1 MSSCASRNIKAAGLL
16 PLVAAL
22 GGGCATP
29 QGELFPAIT
38 PARVWP
44 APPDTAR
51 IRLLGAFSDSED
63 LRAARSGMEVMA
75 AALRGPRPPIR
86 FSGPHGIAVG
96 PAGLLAVA
104 DSSGA
109 AVHILDLDRRT
120 HTRVTG
126 TSQADPFGSPVG
138 VAWAKNRL
146 FVSDAERHEVIVL
159 NQQGRFLRRFGA
171 EILGRPVG
179 VAYVPSRDALYVV
192 DGNQHHIAVFDLDGE
207 LRGTIGTRG
216 TAPGEFNY
224 PSHLGVRKD
233 RLLVADSGNFRVQVL
248 DLDGRPLQ
256 TIGHV
261 GNAAGDLSLPKG
273 VAFDSDGHVYV
284 VDAHFENVQIFDAK
298 SRLLMAFGEEGS
310 DLGEFSLPA
319 GLAIDDQDRI
329 WVADSGNRRV
339 QVFQY
344 LGNAS

>member
-1 MSSCASRNIKAAGLL
+1 MGLL
-16 PLVAAL
+16 PLVVLAS
-22 GGGCATP
+22 GDCARP
-29 QGELFPAIT
+29 RGELFPAIT

-44 APPDTAR
+44 APPDVAR
-51 IRLLGAFSDSED
+51 IRLLGDFTGSED
-63 LRAARSGMEVMA
+63 LRASRSGLEVMA

-86 FSGPHGIAVG
+86 FSGPHAIALASEG
-96 PAGLLAVA
+96 RLAVA

-109 AVHILDLDRRT
+109 AVHVLDLDARSHIRI
-120 HTRVTG
+120 TG
-126 TSQADPFGSPVG
+126 TSESEPFGSPVG
-138 VAWAKNRL
+138 VTWANGNL

-159 NQQGRFLRRFGA
+159 NGQGGFIRRFGA
-171 EILGRPVG
+171 DILGRPVG
-179 VAYVPSRDALYVV
+179 IAYVPARNAVYVV
-192 DGNQHHIAVFDLDGE
+192 DGQKHHIAVFAPHGDL
-207 LRGTIGTRG
+207 LRTIGARG

-224 PSHLGVRKD
+224 PSHLACRQKQ
-233 RLLVADSGNFRVQVL
+233 LLVADSGNFRVQLL
-248 DLDGRPLQ
+248 DLDGRCLR
-256 TIGHV
+256 TIGQV

-284 VDAHFENVQIFDAK
+284 VDAHFENIQIFDANN
-298 SRLLMAFGEEGS
+298 RLLMAFGQEGPGP
-310 DLGEFSLPA
+310 GEFSLPA